1 LYGFG
6 LTGNSQAAL
15 SDESQEALRDLY
27 EIAQLDVSEAYAS
40 NDEIEMLVE
49 VEEYMRV
56 GVMMIA
62 EDLRINAQPEGDHEL
77 H

>member
-1 LYGFG
+1 
-6 LTGNSQAAL
+6 
-15 SDESQEALRDLY
+15 
-27 EIAQLDVSEAYAS
+27 
-40 NDEIEMLVE
+40 
-49 VEEYMRV
+49 MRV

>member
-1 LYGFG
+1 
-6 LTGNSQAAL
+6 
-15 SDESQEALRDLY
+15 
-27 EIAQLDVSEAYAS
+27 
-40 NDEIEMLVE
+40 MLVE